1 MQFKYVPVIA
11 FSQRHLDEVLCAAPW
26 QCGCM
31 LLLIVTTS
39 LQGNAQRAQTDSD
52 KIFSEMLQAVE
63 RWHAEIRQLIQ
74 ANLQASMTQV
84 HAH

>member
-1 MQFKYVPVIA
+1 
-11 FSQRHLDEVLCAAPW
+11 
-26 QCGCM
+26 M

-74 ANLQASMTQV
+74 ANLQASMNQV
-84 HAH
+84 HTRFDSAL